1 MSRTKWKEQGFIFTK
16 DNGDMIGLYAPTEM
30 CSQYEERCGLRHL
43 KLYGLRHTCGSLL
56 ANNGADLETVN
67 AVFGHES
74 IRTTEQYLTPYDES
88 KRKAAELIADA
99 EAVIPML
106 NRLLGFESREELPH
120 IRSIR
125 GAVAELKERTVNIGI
140 GEKMIRSAVKDGR
153 IPCIRIG
160 NREYIAM
167 QSFDEPY
174 CNRIF
179 EKTAPVASR
188 TETIKRDV
196 MAQMAE
202 VLASNLTVPTV
213 VRVRRAS

>member
-1 MSRTKWKEQGFIFTK
+1 MRIKTIPKIV
-16 DNGDMIGLYAPTEM
+16 
-30 CSQYEERCGLRHL
+30 EEIRSLDALSAVGESFLIAL
-43 KLYGLRHTCGSLL
+43 VEVNELPHTYHGNRL
-56 ANNGADLETVN
+56 V
-67 AVFGHES
+67 
-74 IRTTEQYLTPYDES
+74 
-88 KRKAAELIADA
+88 ADA

-106 NRLLGFESREELPH
+106 NRLLGFEGREELPH

-125 GAVAELKERTVNIGI
+125 GAAAELKERTVNIGI

-179 EKTAPVASR
+179 EKTVPVANR
-188 TETIKRDV
+188 AENVKRDV

-202 VLASNLTVPTV
+202 VLASNPTVPMV

>member
-1 MSRTKWKEQGFIFTK
+1 MRIKTIPKIV
-16 DNGDMIGLYAPTEM
+16 
-30 CSQYEERCGLRHL
+30 EEIRALDAQLAVGESFLIAL
-43 KLYGLRHTCGSLL
+43 AESNELPHTYHG
-56 ANNGADLETVN
+56 N
-67 AVFGHES
+67 
-74 IRTTEQYLTPYDES
+74 R
-88 KRKAAELIADA
+88 LIADA
-99 EAVIPML
+99 EAVIPTL

-140 GEKMIRSAVKDGR
+140 GEKMIRSAEKDGR

-196 MAQMAE
+196 MAKMAE
-202 VLASNLTVPTV
+202 VLASNPTVPTV
-213 VRVRRAS
+213 VRVRSAS

>member
-1 MSRTKWKEQGFIFTK
+1 LRIKTIPKIVEEIRSLDSMSAVGESFLIALAEA
-16 DNGDMIGLYAPTEM
+16 NELP
-30 CSQYEERCGLRHL
+30 
-43 KLYGLRHTCGSLL
+43 HTYHGNRL
-56 ANNGADLETVN
+56 V
-67 AVFGHES
+67 
-74 IRTTEQYLTPYDES
+74 
-88 KRKAAELIADA
+88 ADA
-99 EAVIPML
+99 ESVSPTL
-106 NRLLGFESREELPH
+106 NRLLGFEGREDIPH

-179 EKTAPVASR
+179 EKTTLVANR

-196 MAQMAE
+196 MAQMSE
-202 VLASNLTVPTV
+202 VLASNPTVQTV